1 MKALRSVCYAST
13 LLIAGGLANT
23 AMGADKPTYGWVET
37 GILDSWGAEVKV
49 KLDTGALTSSMQA
62 EDIETFERDDEDW
75 VRFTVEIEDENTDEV
90 VSRTFERAIFRD
102 LVVSGAGGK
111 DHRPVVLM
119 TLCMGQNRHE
129 EQFSLED
136 RDDMNYPVL
145 LGRRTIQS
153 LGDVDV
159 TQTFIQDPNC
169 NNENSQL
176 IQHSDHEYDED
187 IGI

>member
-1 MKALRSVCYAST
+1 MRYLRSAYYVAT
-13 LLIAGGLANT
+13 LLVAGGLTSNAL
-23 AMGADKPTYGWVET
+23 GEDKPTYGWVET
-37 GILDSWGAEVKV
+37 ATLEPWGAEVKV

-62 EDIETFERDDEDW
+62 EEIETFKRDGEDW
-75 VRFTVEIEDENTDEV
+75 VRFNVEVEDEETDEV
-90 VSRTFERAIFRD
+90 VSKTFERAVFRD
-102 LVVSGAGGK
+102 LVVSGAGGT

-119 TLCMGQNRHE
+119 TICMGKTLNE

-153 LGDVDV
+153 LGQVDV
-159 TQTFIQDPNC
+159 TRTFEHDPDC
-169 NNENSQL
+169 DESSEL
-176 IQHSDHEYDED
+176 VRHSDHDYDED

>member
-1 MKALRSVCYAST
+1 MKYLKSACYATT
-13 LLIAGGLANT
+13 LLVAGGLANT
-23 AMGADKPTYGWVET
+23 AMGTDKPTYGWVET
-37 GILDSWGAEVKV
+37 GILEPWGAEVKV

-62 EDIETFERDDEDW
+62 EEIATFKRDDDEW
-75 VRFTVEIEDENTDEV
+75 VRFTVEIEDEDTDEV
-90 VSRTFERAIFRD
+90 VSRTFEREVFRD

-119 TLCMGQNRHE
+119 TLCMGQTRHE

-136 RDDMNYPVL
+136 RDNMNYPVL
-145 LGRRTIQS
+145 LGRRTIQD

-159 TQTFIQDPNC
+159 TQTFMHDPGC
-169 NNENSQL
+169 GKGSPL
-176 IQHSDHEYDED
+176 IKHSDHDYDED